1 MTPSPKAAS
10 EYQEIQEQ
18 EIMVLKSIYMEDYEH
33 VERAGAWNVS
43 LDSDPLSLELKVF
56 GVWQINRP
64 G

>member
-1 MTPSPKAAS
+1 
-10 EYQEIQEQ
+10 
-18 EIMVLKSIYMEDYEH
+18 MVLKSIYMEDYEH